1 MEAMN
6 KWRGLVGLILLA
18 AAFSCSED
26 RAFEEFH
33 SFKSLSW
40 EEKDTVNFDLQ
51 ALQEIQGKKLVGVR
65 FSEEYPYSNCYIRII
80 GRDTAGNV
88 IDNKLINVPLF
99 DSKSGKP
106 RGKGF
111 GNSFTTY
118 DTLPFEL
125 SEQTRKL
132 AFVQYMRQE
141 SLPGLEA
148 IGLKILK

>member
-1 MEAMN
+1 MN
-6 KWRGLVGLILLA
+6 KRKSLVGIFLLLS
-18 AAFSCSED
+18 AFSCSED

-33 SFKSLSW
+33 PFQSLNW
-40 EEKDTVNFDLQ
+40 DAKDTVKFDLRGVK
-51 ALQEIQGKKLVGVR
+51 EIGGKKLIGVK
-65 FSEEYPYSNCYIRII
+65 FNDEYSFSNCYIRVI
-80 GRDTAGNV
+80 GRDTSGN
-88 IDNKLINVPLF
+88 ILDNKLINVPLF

-111 GNSFTTY
+111 GNSFTAY

-125 SEQTRKL
+125 SEHTREL
-132 AFVQYMRQE
+132 AFIQYMRQE

>member
-1 MEAMN
+1 MS
-6 KWRGLVGLILLA
+6 KWKSLIGLVFLTLA
-18 AAFSCSED
+18 LSCSED
-26 RAFEEFH
+26 RAFEEFY
-33 SFKSLSW
+33 SFEQLNW
-40 EEKDTVNFDLQ
+40 EERDTVKFDLQ
-51 ALQEIQGKKLVGVR
+51 ALEEIEGKKLVGVR

-80 GRDTAGNV
+80 GQDTAGNV
-88 IDNKLINVPLF
+88 LDNKLINVPLF
-99 DSKSGKP
+99 DSKTGKP

-132 AFVQYMRQE
+132 MFVQYMRQE

-148 IGLKILK
+148 IGFKILK

>member
-1 MEAMN
+1 MI
-6 KWRGLVGLILLA
+6 GLICLTL
-18 AAFSCSED
+18 AFSCSED

-33 SFKSLSW
+33 SFELLRW

-51 ALQEIQGKKLVGVR
+51 SLKEIKGKKLVGVR
-65 FSEEYPYSNCYIRII
+65 FSEEYPFSNCYIRII

-88 IDNKLINVPLF
+88 LDNKLINVPLF

-111 GNSFTTY
+111 GNSYTTY
-118 DTLPFEL
+118 DTLPFKL
-125 SEQTRKL
+125 SEQTREL
-132 AFVQYMRQE
+132 AFIQYMRQE